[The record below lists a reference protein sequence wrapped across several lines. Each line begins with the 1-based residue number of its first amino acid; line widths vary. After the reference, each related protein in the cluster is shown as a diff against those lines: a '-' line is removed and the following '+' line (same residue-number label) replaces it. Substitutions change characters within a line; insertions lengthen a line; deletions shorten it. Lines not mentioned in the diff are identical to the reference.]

1 MNIELNGLYSLRLG
15 ELRVHDVIRIYII
28 QIFDVILR
36 LEAIATLLVVMSNFL
51 LSDQIKSMD
60 ISDFTLFKSLLML
73 KTWMFIFAITLS
85 ELFDLIGMITY
96 FFERLFVIILSLGV
110 FPVQIT
116 NDFVYF
122 RNLVSRKLW
131 KYIFD
136 FYNVKDIIL

>member
-1 MNIELNGLYSLRLG
+1 
-15 ELRVHDVIRIYII
+15 
-28 QIFDVILR
+28 
-36 LEAIATLLVVMSNFL
+36 MSNFL

-136 FYNVKDIIL
+136 FYNVKDIILWYLYIKEFVQLGIFCQSLVFLEKFWLGQNTLTYPRKNR

>member
-1 MNIELNGLYSLRLG
+1 
-15 ELRVHDVIRIYII
+15 
-28 QIFDVILR
+28 
-36 LEAIATLLVVMSNFL
+36 MSNFL

-136 FYNVKDIIL
+136 FYNVKDIILWYLCIKGFVQLGIFCQSLVFLEKFWLGQNTLT

>member
-1 MNIELNGLYSLRLG
+1 
-15 ELRVHDVIRIYII
+15 
-28 QIFDVILR
+28 
-36 LEAIATLLVVMSNFL
+36 MSNFL